1 LKPTLYNFLKKRFK
15 RIIHAAGYD
24 VHSHN
29 IFTSEEVLLQT
40 ILEHFN
46 IRTILDVGAN
56 EGQFGSKIID
66 LGYSGK
72 IYSFEPIVSVH
83 KTLEVNASKFPQWTT
98 INMGIGSKEEE
109 LMINVSENLASS
121 SVFNVDQKSV
131 EAEPATRTT
140 HKEKIKIT
148 TIDSFVSK
156 QKNLD
161 YEILLKLD
169 IQGFELEA
177 LKGAR
182 TSLAKFKL
190 IQVELSFIPVYEQ
203 APLYKEVIGFLEEND
218 FEIFTLTPAFIDGKT
233 GRMLQ
238 ADGIFVRKN

>member
-15 RIIHAAGYD
+15 RIIHALGYD

-29 IFTSEEVLLQT
+29 IFTSEDVLLKT

-46 IRTILDVGAN
+46 IRTVLDVGAN

-83 KTLEVNASKFPQWTT
+83 KMLTQNASKFPQWSA
-98 INMGIGSKEEE
+98 INMGIGNKEEE

-121 SVFNVDQKSV
+121 SVFEVDRKSV
-131 EAEPATRTT
+131 QADPATRTT
-140 HKEKIKIT
+140 HQEKIKIT
-148 TIDSFVSK
+148 TIDSFVSS

-161 YEILLKLD
+161 AEILLKLD

-182 TSLAKFKL
+182 ASLPNFKL
-190 IQVELSFIPVYEQ
+190 IQVELSFIPVYEK
-203 APLYKEVIGFLEEND
+203 APLYKEVINFLEEND
-218 FEIFTLTPAFIDGKT
+218 FEIFTLTPAFVDGKT